1 MIDKISMQPLKTVA
15 SLQPNN
21 KLTPSEVSEQFSGFL
36 NKAMND
42 LNEQQAAVDDV
53 NQKFVKGEISDVHQV
68 MLTSEKAS
76 LGLQLTVQ
84 VRNKMIEAYQEI
96 MRMQV

>member
-1 MIDKISMQPLKTVA
+1 MIDKVSMQPLKTVA
-15 SLQPNN
+15 SVQP
-21 KLTPSEVSEQFSGFL
+21 KTASPAEVSEQFGRFL
-36 NKAMND
+36 NEAITN
-42 LNEQQAAVDDV
+42 LNEQQQAVDDV
-53 NQKFVKGEISDVHQV
+53 NQKFVRGEISDVHQV
-68 MLTSEKAS
+68 VLTSEKAS

>member
-15 SLQPNN
+15 SLQPN
-21 KLTPSEVSEQFSGFL
+21 KLSPSEVSEQFSGFL

-42 LNEQQAAVDDV
+42 LNEQQATVDEV

-68 MLTSEKAS
+68 VLASEKAS